1 MTRALFWKEWLK
13 VRAAFLALAAAHL
26 AAGVWAATA
35 LRAAFAAE
43 HPESVWY
50 QAAVLGNVSFDI
62 LRHLPWVGGLA
73 LACAQHL
80 PETRGKRLRLTLHLP
95 VTMER
100 ALACSLALGL
110 SLCAGLAAW
119 DFGVVLFTAAAR
131 FPREIVMVQLAA
143 LAPWEAAGL
152 AAYLGATSLLFEPTA
167 AGRIQLLLVASGVA
181 AVFLIPAAPGAWGHP
196 GALALGLTLLAAL
209 TAVPFLA
216 VSRQRLTG
224 KNQ

>member
-13 VRAAFLALAAAHL
+13 VRAAFVALAAAHA
-26 AAGVWAATA
+26 AAGVWAVVA

-62 LRHLPWVGGLA
+62 LRHLPWAGGLA

-95 VTMER
+95 VTMQR
-100 ALACSLALGL
+100 ALSCSLALGL
-110 SLCAGLAAW
+110 GLCACLAAW
-119 DFGVVLFTAAAR
+119 DLAVVGLSAAAR
-131 FPREIVMVQLAA
+131 FPREIVTAQLAA

-152 AAYLGATSLLFEPTA
+152 AAYLGATSLLFEPTT
-167 AGRIQLLLVASGVA
+167 AGRAQLLLVAAGVA
-181 AVFLIPAAPGAWGHP
+181 AVFLLPAAPGAWGHP
-196 GALALGLTLLAAL
+196 GALTLGLTLLAAL

>member
-13 VRAAFLALAAAHL
+13 VRAAFLALA
-26 AAGVWAATA
+26 VA

-62 LRHLPWVGGLA
+62 LRHLPWAGGLA

-100 ALACSLALGL
+100 ALVCSLALGL
-110 SLCAGLAAW
+110 GLAASLAAW
-119 DFGVVLFTAAAR
+119 DLAVVGTAAAGR
-131 FPREIVMVQLAA
+131 FPREIVIAQLAA

-152 AAYLGATSLLFEPTA
+152 AAYLGATSLLFEPIT
-167 AGRIQLLLVASGVA
+167 AGRVHLLLVVA
-181 AVFLIPAAPGAWGHP
+181 GAVAVFLVPAAPGAWGHP
-196 GALALGLTLLAAL
+196 AALGLGLTLLASLA
-209 TAVPFLA
+209 AVPFLA